1 MHKLSACLQVSSNTH
16 SDSHKQSLVWV
27 ESVFALS
34 NSVALTKRGPA
45 LFVDSGLFPCALD
58 ILGATNRPTEAMFA
72 PYYSLLTQ
80 LVELLDTVLRSPTNL
95 VTFLDMQGFDVV
107 VQTLCREVA
116 DMFPRLEDYDLL
128 PFIDGEVP
136 LSMKAIKNRNFGS
149 QILVRS
155 LFELASS
162 IILRSSTLNCTRFFE
177 KQSKETDGSSTML
190 SACHVVFSPPTI

>member
-1 MHKLSACLQVSSNTH
+1 MWTTYDARTKPWLQVSSNTH
-16 SDSHKQSLVWV
+16 LDSQKESFVWV

-34 NSVALTKRGPA
+34 NSVASTKRGPA
-45 LFVDSGLFPCALD
+45 LFVDSGLFPCALE
-58 ILGATNRPTEAMFA
+58 ILSATNRPTETMFA

-95 VTFLDMQGFDVV
+95 VAFLDMQGFEVV
-107 VQTLCREVA
+107 VQILCREVA
-116 DMFPRLEDYDLL
+116 DMFPRTEDYGLV
-128 PFIDGEVP
+128 PKEEIP
-136 LSMKAIKNRNFGS
+136 LSMEAFRDKKFGT

-177 KQSKETDGSSTML
+177 MKNDANSGIRTNFM
-190 SACHVVFSPPTI
+190 F